1 MDMISCPVLIFV
13 PGSFNHLKIVSIMKL
28 RLRLK
33 PVLFLSTV
41 LCSYGAFAQQT
52 GSFNED
58 ITFMSAQRRLSCYVP
73 TNYNAAT
80 PARLIIGLH
89 GLGDNSTNYRNALVN
104 SLGFAA
110 AVPNT
115 ILVCPDGGSDPNS
128 DFYFPVGDEAIIE
141 ESIAFAKAN
150 YNIDTTEIVLQ
161 GFSLGGRSALRYG
174 LLHTSEFKGLLLT
187 TPATQGVK
195 EAVQQYGSGGMYDY
209 DQAPQIP
216 IYITHGN
223 TDDLYRGP
231 IDSVCEQLVRHDAA
245 FKLYRFNGGHTVP
258 PFADI
263 QDFNTFFEQPLAT
276 GEDVRVAKVIVTPRS
291 CNTNVSAKVLVQNT
305 GLTPLTSIGLTYAW
319 NSALEHYT
327 WNGTLAPKSHIEIS
341 LTAFTAT
348 QGSDILEVA
357 VDTLNGTMTDTIVAN
372 NTAESAFRITTTP
385 LALPLTEHFDDD
397 SYGATWLTQPS
408 GDYILPW
415 SYDDEFSALF
425 TLNSIFVFDNSGRKE
440 EIQSPVLNLSSLPN
454 PFLSFDVAFNYTTF
468 TAAFLGVDATFS
480 DTLEVLVSTD
490 CGETFQS
497 VYKKSGAALA
507 TFASPILNPASLDD
521 YFFTPADSNWRRET
535 IDLSPYA
542 TSQDAVVKFS
552 YISGLGGSIL
562 LDNIAFV
569 NEQTGIREIPVAQVN
584 IYPNPVQDQC
594 KVACGNDRIQMVTVH
609 DVTGKKVMS
618 QQGNNASEMTL
629 STATLPNGVY
639 LLDIITEKGKANKK
653 IVVQH

>member
-1 MDMISCPVLIFV
+1 
-13 PGSFNHLKIVSIMKL
+13 MKL
-28 RLRLK
+28 RHRLK
-33 PVLFLSTV
+33 QAMLLSTV

-52 GSFNED
+52 GSFNQD

-73 TNYNAAT
+73 ANYNAAT
-80 PARLIIGLH
+80 PARLMIGLH

-128 DFYFPVGDEAIIE
+128 DFYFPAGDEAIIE
-141 ESIAFAKAN
+141 ESIAFARAN

-174 LLHTSEFKGLLLT
+174 LQHTAEFKGLLLT

-195 EAVQQYGSGGMYDY
+195 EAIQQYSAGGMYDY
-209 DQAPQIP
+209 DQASQIP

-223 TDDLYRGP
+223 TDDLYRSP

-263 QDFNTFFEQPLAT
+263 QDFNTFFEQPSAT
-276 GEDVRVAKVIVTPRS
+276 GEDVRVARVMVTPRS
-291 CNTNVSAKVLVQNT
+291 CNTNVSSARVLVQNT
-305 GLTPLTSIGLTYAW
+305 GLTPLTSIGITYDW
-319 NSALEHYT
+319 NGTPQHYT
-327 WNGTLAPKSHIEIS
+327 WNGTLASQSHAEIN
-341 LTAFTAT
+341 LPAFTAA
-348 QGSDILEVA
+348 QGAYTLA
-357 VDTLNGTMTDTIVAN
+357 VSADTLNGIMTDTIVAN
-372 NTAESAFRITTTP
+372 NEAEAAFRITTTP

-397 SYGATWLTQPS
+397 GYDATWLTQPS
-408 GDYILPW
+408 GDYLLPW
-415 SYDDEFSALF
+415 SYDDEFHALF
-425 TLNSIFVFDNSGRKE
+425 TVNSIFVFDNSGRKE
-440 EIQSPVLNLSSLPN
+440 EIQSPVLDLSSLPN
-454 PFLSFDVAFNYTTF
+454 PFVSFDVAFNYTKF
-468 TAAFLGVDATFS
+468 TADVVGIDATFT

-490 CGETFQS
+490 CGATFSS

-507 TFASPILNPASLDD
+507 TFANPMLNPTSLEA

-569 NEQTGIREIPVAQVN
+569 NEQTGIKEIPAALVN

-594 KVACGNDRIQMVTVH
+594 RVACDDDRIQMVRIY
-609 DVTGKKVMS
+609 DLAGKKIAE
-618 QQGNNASEMTL
+618 QQGNNASAMTL
-629 STATLPNGVY
+629 PTATLPNGIY
-639 LLDIITEKGKANKK
+639 LLDITTANGKANRK